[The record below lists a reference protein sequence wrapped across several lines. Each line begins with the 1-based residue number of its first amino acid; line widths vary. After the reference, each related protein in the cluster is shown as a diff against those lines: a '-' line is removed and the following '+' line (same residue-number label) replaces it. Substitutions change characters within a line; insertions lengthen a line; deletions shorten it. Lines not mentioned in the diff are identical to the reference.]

1 MMIFILTSSGSGG
14 SLPLDPYSSNLWA
27 AYGLEQLR
35 TSYTGPA
42 IRVRRSSDDAEDDI
56 DFVAGV
62 LDTAGLAIFVG
73 ANDAFITTW
82 YDQSGGGHHL
92 VQASDG
98 AQPRIVHA
106 GVLDAGV
113 VFDGAS
119 DILVSPNSGTPSA
132 FTVYLKGSAPTTTQI
147 FLEQS
152 ANYNTHT
159 GAILYYESSKTSV
172 GISQTT
178 SANVAR
184 SDFDTGP
191 SGQVLTARFDRS
203 GFGGANKAALFDGGT
218 LLTRS
223 SNGDAGAI
231 SGNFD
236 AAPWYV
242 GARSGPAAPSAL
254 TLEAL
259 VIYETAHSDSV
270 VDAVSDAIG

>member
-1 MMIFILTSSGSGG
+1 MMLFILTSSDD
-14 SLPLDPYSSNLWA
+14 SLPLDPYLSSLWG
-27 AYGLEQLR
+27 AYSLGQLN
-35 TSYTGPA
+35 TSYVGPA
-42 IRVRRSSDDAEDDI
+42 IRVRRSNDDAEDDI

-62 LDTAGLAIFVG
+62 LDTAGLATFVG

-92 VQASDG
+92 AQATAG
-98 AQPRIVHA
+98 AQPRIVDG

-113 VFDGAS
+113 VFDGTS
-119 DILVSPNSGTPSA
+119 DILVSPNTGTPNA

-152 ANYNTHT
+152 ANYNSNT

-172 GISQTT
+172 GLSQTT

-191 SGQVLTARFDRS
+191 SGQVLTARFDRLA
-203 GFGGANKAALFDGGT
+203 FGGANKAALFSDGT

-223 SNGDAGAI
+223 SNGDGGPV

-242 GARSGPAAPSAL
+242 GARSGLVAPSAL
-254 TLEAL
+254 TLETL
-259 VIYETAHSDSV
+259 VIYETAQS
-270 VDAVSDAIG
+270 DAVVEAVSLRLS